1 MTTEP
6 PASDDW
12 AAQLTEKVGQVVDVV
27 RDQTVGRVQ
36 KVVSAV
42 IFGALAFSIVALIA
56 IMLVVGVVRLL
67 DNEVFNQRV
76 WASYFLIGGIFVVA
90 GTLISTKR
98 HSRS

>member
-1 MTTEP
+1 MNP
-6 PASDDW
+6 SRPFII
-12 AAQLTEKVGQVVDVV
+12 
-27 RDQTVGRVQ
+27 RP
-36 KVVSAV
+36 
-42 IFGALAFSIVALIA
+42 VATSLLMIA